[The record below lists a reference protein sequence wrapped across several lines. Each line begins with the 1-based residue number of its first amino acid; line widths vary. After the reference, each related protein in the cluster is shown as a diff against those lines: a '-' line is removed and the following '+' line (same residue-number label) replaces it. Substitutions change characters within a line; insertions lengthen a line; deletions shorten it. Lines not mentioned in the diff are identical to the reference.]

1 MAQVP
6 STVLSSAPPAE
17 VFEPFMLRGVLLW
30 VRTLAPGLFRASVV
44 ATGRKREKLLPAPK
58 STSTT
63 G

>member
-17 VFEPFMLRGVLLW
+17 VFEPFMLRVLLW